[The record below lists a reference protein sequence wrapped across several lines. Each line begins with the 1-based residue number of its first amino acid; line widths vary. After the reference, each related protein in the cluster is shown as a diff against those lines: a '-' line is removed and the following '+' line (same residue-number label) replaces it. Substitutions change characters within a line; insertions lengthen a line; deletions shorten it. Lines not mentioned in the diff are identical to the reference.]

1 MSPTPAR
8 PFEIELPLEIGT
20 YDVDFAGV
28 VSNIVYVRWLA
39 DLRNALLKK
48 FFQLERLLERGSLPV
63 VAQTRV
69 NYKEPLR
76 LFDQPIGRM
85 WAQDMGDRYFML
97 EAEFTLG
104 GKIVATAEQVA
115 VFVNRSDWQPTPIPE
130 ELAQLYRELRAP
142 KES

>member
-1 MSPTPAR
+1 MSSTPAR

-28 VSNIVYVRWLA
+28 VSNIVYVRWLE

-48 FFQLERLLERGSLPV
+48 FFPLERLLERGSLPV

-104 GKIVATAEQVA
+104 GKVVATAEQVA

>member
-1 MSPTPAR
+1 MSSTPAR
-8 PFEIELPLEIGT
+8 PLEIELPLEIGT

-28 VSNIVYVRWLA
+28 VSNIVYVRWLE

-48 FFQLERLLERGSLPV
+48 FFPLERLLERGSLPV

-104 GKIVATAEQVA
+104 GNVVATAEQVA
-115 VFVNRSDWQPTPIPE
+115 VFVNRSDWQPTQIPE

>member
-1 MSPTPAR
+1 MSSTPAR
-8 PFEIELPLEIGT
+8 PLEIELPLEIGT

-28 VSNIVYVRWLA
+28 VSNIVYVRWLE

-48 FFQLERLLERGSLPV
+48 FFPLERLLERGSLPV

-104 GKIVATAEQVA
+104 GNVVATAEQVA
-115 VFVNRSDWQPTPIPE
+115 VFVNRSDWQPTQIPD

>member
-1 MSPTPAR
+1 M
-8 PFEIELPLEIGT
+8 
-20 YDVDFAGV
+20 
-28 VSNIVYVRWLA
+28 VSNIVYVRWLE

-48 FFQLERLLERGSLPV
+48 FFPLERLLERGSLPV

-76 LFDQPIGRM
+76 LFDQPTGRM

-97 EAEFTLG
+97 EAEFTWG
-104 GKIVATAEQVA
+104 GKVVATAEQVA

>member
-1 MSPTPAR
+1 MPPTPDR
-8 PFEIELPLEIGT
+8 PFEIEQPLEIRT

-28 VSNIVYVRWLA
+28 VSNIVYVRWLE

-48 FFQLERLLERGSLPV
+48 FFPLEGLLERGSLPV

-76 LFDQPIGRM
+76 LFDQPTGWM

-97 EAEFTLG
+97 AAEFTLS
-104 GKIVATAEQVA
+104 GKVMATAEQVA
-115 VFVNRSDWQPTPIPE
+115 VFVDRSDWQPTAIPE
-130 ELAQLYRELRAP
+130 EWAQRYRELRDQL
-142 KES
+142 ES